1 MLPKIN
7 TEIERPHND
16 VSLNNDRSHDRS
28 HDKKSMATSLFSR
41 NKMGTKTNEPIDYD
55 GIKPTEQINAVKIPC
70 VNEGYE
76 KCNVEKWLENQF
88 TMLTGAPV
96 ESGVILLSMCFDSV
110 PMCIS
115 SKEGSLSASGNTL
128 ACFCK
133 LLRRESVLIVCL
145 NLCISVFAISL
156 LIVLLRGRALS

>member
-1 MLPKIN
+1 M
-7 TEIERPHND
+7 TFEGY
-16 VSLNNDRSHDRS
+16 DRSHDRS

-76 KCNVEKWLENQF
+76 KCNVEKW
-88 TMLTGAPV
+88 
-96 ESGVILLSMCFDSV
+96 
-110 PMCIS
+110 
-115 SKEGSLSASGNTL
+115 
-128 ACFCK
+128 
-133 LLRRESVLIVCL
+133 